1 MKTKEICKKL
11 SDGGIESLSDEELIG
26 LIARGKIAER
36 FCVAETFATEDG
48 FKVELSRCKNLDE
61 ISAKFGLTKLQ
72 AASILAAMELG
83 KRVAVLPTQK
93 PYRVASPSDAANY
106 LMEKLRYENHER
118 FLVMLLNTKNHII
131 RLQQIAEGSLS
142 SAVVHPREVFAPAV
156 IHHAASLIVT
166 HNHPSG
172 DPQPSF
178 EDKQLTKVIK
188 NTGDLFGVPVQDHI
202 IIGDGY
208 YYSFKEHGMI

>member
-1 MKTKEICKKL
+1 MNMKEVLEKL
-11 SDGGIESLSDEELIG
+11 ESAEVERLSDEELVK
-26 LIARGKIAER
+26 LITRSKTKDPFFIAEHY
-36 FCVAETFATEDG
+36 ATEDS
-48 FKVELSRCKNLDE
+48 FKAELGRCQSSGE
-61 ISAKFGLTKLQ
+61 ISVKFNLTKQQ
-72 AASILAAMELG
+72 ALSVLAAMELG
-83 KRVAVLPTQK
+83 KRIAQLPTQK
-93 PYRVASPSDAANY
+93 PYRVASPSDAAKY

-118 FLVMLLNTKNHII
+118 FLVMLLNTKSHII
-131 RLQQIAEGSLS
+131 RVQQIAEGSLS
-142 SAVVHPREVFAPAV
+142 SAVVHPREVFAPAI

-178 EDKQLTKVIK
+178 EDKQLTRVLK
-188 NTGDLFGVPVQDHI
+188 NTGDIFGVPVQDHI